1 MFGSFKRLLGSGPS
15 RKGGQG
21 SVLSDWAHAQGHAF
35 KTVKDK
41 GGGGFVVLSSSGLW
55 RLEWGASQRSY
66 IDGQELRFRCES
78 TLAPDVQVLVISKVL
93 AQALETEVYSS
104 FTNAMQTQVDNTLPD
119 EMRWLP
125 MHPKVAVSGAEVL
138 SRRFSILSNADVVTR
153 QWLEGD
159 LLTALEDAASGWW
172 TDALIVVMTINRGRL
187 TLRMMGDDLDAAQL
201 TAVSELFEVASRSLR
216 AVAIAQPA
224 QS

>member
-1 MFGSFKRLLGSGPS
+1 
-15 RKGGQG
+15 
-21 SVLSDWAHAQGHAF
+21 
-35 KTVKDK
+35 
-41 GGGGFVVLSSSGLW
+41 
-55 RLEWGASQRSY
+55 
-66 IDGQELRFRCES
+66 
-78 TLAPDVQVLVISKVL
+78 
-93 AQALETEVYSS
+93 
-104 FTNAMQTQVDNTLPD
+104 
-119 EMRWLP
+119 